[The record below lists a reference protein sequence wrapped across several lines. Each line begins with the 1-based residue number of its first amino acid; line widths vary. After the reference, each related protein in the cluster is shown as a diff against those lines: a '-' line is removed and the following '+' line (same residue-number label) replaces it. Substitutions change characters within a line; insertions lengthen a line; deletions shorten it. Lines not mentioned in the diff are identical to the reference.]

1 MDRILKEAD
10 FIIIGGGSAG
20 AVIASRL
27 SEKSNFKVCLLEAGG
42 WGSNLLFRA
51 PAGGLLM
58 LRDKPKFHNWAFH
71 TTSQKGLNNRR
82 GYQPRGKVLGGSSA
96 INAMIYIRG
105 QKEDYDSWANE
116 GNSGWSWDEVLPFFK
131 KAENNENGSTK
142 FHGNL
147 GPLEVSNQKAAK
159 PISQAYIDACAN
171 SQVKIRNDFN
181 TGDNEGAGFWQSTIF
196 HSNRKNGQRCSTAA
210 AYLLPHVKNRKNL
223 EIITKATVV
232 KIIFEGKKAVGLQYM
247 HKGKKRKITAHKEVI
262 LSAGSLMSPAILQ
275 RSGVGASE
283 DTKPHGIDLIHEL
296 PGVGKNLQDHIDFNF
311 CFKTNDNNT
320 LGFSPGGFLKILGEA
335 AKWLIHGN
343 SMISSTLSE
352 AGGFLKTEQSLKR
365 PDIQHH
371 FVIGLIDD
379 HLRKLHYGYGYSCH
393 VCLLRPYSRGTVTLA
408 SAKHDDAPLIN
419 PNFLDDSRDIDTLIK
434 GAKMTQNILNT
445 PPLKKYQRSE
455 IYGVHGDLTDK
466 QWEKHIRNRADTIYH
481 PVGTCKMGNDALA
494 VVDNSLK
501 IRGLKHIRVVDASIM
516 PTITSGNTNAP
527 TIMIGEKGAAM
538 ILDSYK

>member
-1 MDRILKEAD
+1 MDRSLEEAD
-10 FIIIGGGSAG
+10 FVIIGGGSAG

-27 SEKSNFKVCLLEAGG
+27 SEKSKFKVCLLEAGG

-82 GYQPRGKVLGGSSA
+82 GYQPRGKALGGSSA

-116 GNSGWSWDEVLPFFK
+116 GNDGWSWNEVLPFFK
-131 KAENNENGSTK
+131 KAENNENGSTN
-142 FHGNL
+142 FHGTL

-171 SQVKIRNDFN
+171 SQVRIRNDFN

-196 HSNRKNGQRCSTAA
+196 HSNKKNGQRCSTAA
-210 AYLLPHVKNRKNL
+210 AYLSPNVKNRRNL
-223 EIITKATVV
+223 EIITKANVV
-232 KIIFEGKKAVGLQYM
+232 RIIFEGKKAVGVEYT
-247 HKGKKRKITAHKEVI
+247 HKGKKRKIRANKEVI
-262 LSAGSLMSPAILQ
+262 LSAGSLMSPTILQ

-283 DTKPHGIDLIHEL
+283 DIKPHGIELIHEL
-296 PGVGKNLQDHIDFNF
+296 PGVGRNLQDHIDFNF
-311 CFKTNDNNT
+311 CFKTNDKNT
-320 LGFSPGGFLKILGEA
+320 LGFSPGGFLKMLGET

-352 AGGFLKTEQSLKR
+352 AGGFLKTDPSLDR

-371 FVIGLIDD
+371 FVMGLIDD

-393 VCLLRPYSRGTVTLA
+393 VCLLRPYSRGSVSLA
-408 SAKHDDAPLIN
+408 SAKHDEAPLIN
-419 PNFLDDSRDIDTLIK
+419 PNFLNDRRDVDTLIK
-434 GAKMTQNILNT
+434 GAKITQNILNT
-445 PPLKKYQRSE
+445 PPLKKYQKRE
-455 IYGVHGDLTDK
+455 IYGVHSALTDK
-466 QWEKHIRNRADTIYH
+466 QWEQHIRNRADTIYH
-481 PVGTCKMGNDALA
+481 PVGTCKMGKDTLA
-494 VVDNSLK
+494 VVDSSLK
-501 IRGLKHIRVVDASIM
+501 IRGLNNIRVADASIM

-527 TIMIGEKGAAM
+527 TIMIGEKCAAM
-538 ILDSYK
+538 IMNGHA

>member
-1 MDRILKEAD
+1 MDRSLKEAD
-10 FIIIGGGSAG
+10 FVIIGGGSAG
-20 AVIASRL
+20 AVVASRL

-82 GYQPRGKVLGGSSA
+82 GYQPRGKTLGGSSA

-232 KIIFEGKKAVGLQYM
+232 KIIFEGKKAVGLEYM
-247 HKGKKRKITAHKEVI
+247 HKGKKRRITAHKEVI
-262 LSAGSLMSPAILQ
+262 LSAGSFMSPAILQ
-275 RSGVGASE
+275 RSGVGTSE

-445 PPLKKYQRSE
+445 PPLKKYQKRE
-455 IYGVHGDLTDK
+455 IYGVHSNLTDK
-466 QWEKHIRNRADTIYH
+466 EWEDHIRNRADTIYH

-501 IRGLKHIRVVDASIM
+501 IKGLKHIRVVDASIM

>member
-1 MDRILKEAD
+1 MDRLLEEAD
-10 FIIIGGGSAG
+10 FVIIGGGSAG

-27 SEKSNFKVCLLEAGG
+27 SEKSKYKVCLLEAGG

-58 LRDKPKFHNWAFH
+58 LRDKPKFNNWAFH
-71 TTSQKGLNNRR
+71 TTPQKGLNNRR
-82 GYQPRGKVLGGSSA
+82 GYQPRGRALGGSSA

-116 GNSGWSWDEVLPFFK
+116 GNNGWSWNEVLPFFK
-131 KAENNENGSTK
+131 KAENNENGTKK
-142 FHGNL
+142 FHGNF

-159 PISQAYIDACAN
+159 PISHAYIEACAN
-171 SQVKIRNDFN
+171 YQVKIRDDFN

-196 HSNRKNGQRCSTAA
+196 HSEDKNGQRCSTAA

-232 KIIFEGKKAVGLQYM
+232 RIIFEGKKAVGLEYM

-283 DTKPHGIDLIHEL
+283 DTTPHGIDLIHEL

-311 CFKTNDNNT
+311 CFKTNDKNT

-335 AKWLIHGN
+335 AKWLVHGN

-393 VCLLRPYSRGTVTLA
+393 VCLLRPYSRGTVSLA
-408 SAKHDDAPLIN
+408 SARHDDAPLIN
-419 PNFLDDSRDIDTLIK
+419 PNFLDDSRDVDTLIK

-494 VVDNSLK
+494 VVDSSLK
-501 IRGLKHIRVVDASIM
+501 IRGLKNIRVVDASIM

-538 ILDSYK
+538 ILDSYI

>member
-1 MDRILKEAD
+1 MKETD
-10 FIIIGGGSAG
+10 FLIVGGGSAG

-27 SEKSNFKVCLLEAGG
+27 SERSKFKVCLLEAGG
-42 WGSNLLFRA
+42 SGSNLLFRA

-71 TTSQKGLNNRR
+71 TTAQKGLNNRK
-82 GYQPRGKVLGGSSA
+82 GYQPRGKALGGSSA

-116 GNSGWSWDEVLPFFK
+116 GNDGWSWNEVLPFFK

-142 FHGNL
+142 FHGNI

-171 SQVKIRNDFN
+171 SQVRIRNDFN

-196 HSNRKNGQRCSTAA
+196 HSNKKNGQRCSTAA
-210 AYLLPHVKNRKNL
+210 AYLSPNVKNRRNL
-223 EIITKATVV
+223 EIITKANVV
-232 KIIFEGKKAVGLQYM
+232 RIIFEGKKAVGVEYT
-247 HKGKKRKITAHKEVI
+247 HKGKKRKIRANKEVI
-262 LSAGSLMSPAILQ
+262 LSAGSLMSPTILQ

-283 DTKPHGIDLIHEL
+283 DIKPHGIELIHEL
-296 PGVGKNLQDHIDFNF
+296 PGVGRNLQDHIDFNF
-311 CFKTNDNNT
+311 CFKTNDKNT
-320 LGFSPGGFLKILGEA
+320 LGFSPGGFLKMLGET

-352 AGGFLKTEQSLKR
+352 AGGFLKTDPSLDR

-371 FVIGLIDD
+371 FVMGLIDD

-393 VCLLRPYSRGTVTLA
+393 VCLLRPYSRGSVSLA
-408 SAKHDDAPLIN
+408 SAKHDEAPLIN
-419 PNFLDDSRDIDTLIK
+419 PNFLNDRRDVDTLIK
-434 GAKMTQNILNT
+434 GAKITQNILNT
-445 PPLKKYQRSE
+445 PPLKKYQKRE
-455 IYGVHGDLTDK
+455 VYGVHSALTDK
-466 QWEKHIRNRADTIYH
+466 QWEQHIRNRADTIYH
-481 PVGTCKMGNDALA
+481 PVGTCKMGKDTLA
-494 VVDNSLK
+494 VVDSSLK
-501 IRGLKHIRVVDASIM
+501 IRGLNNIRVADASIM

-527 TIMIGEKGAAM
+527 TIMIGEKCAAM
-538 ILDSYK
+538 ITNGHA

>member
-1 MDRILKEAD
+1 MGRSLEEAD
-10 FIIIGGGSAG
+10 FIVIGGGSAG

-27 SEKSNFKVCLLEAGG
+27 SEKRNFKVCLLEAGG
-42 WGSNLLFRA
+42 SGSNLLFRA

-71 TTSQKGLNNRR
+71 TTSQKGLKHRR
-82 GYQPRGKVLGGSSA
+82 GYQPRGKALGGSSA

-116 GNSGWSWDEVLPFFK
+116 GNDGWSWNDVLPFFK
-131 KAENNENGSTK
+131 KAENNENGNTK
-142 FHGNL
+142 FHGAL

-171 SQVKIRNDFN
+171 SQVRIREDFN

-196 HSNRKNGQRCSTAA
+196 HSRKKNGQRCSTAA
-210 AYLLPHVKNRKNL
+210 AYLSPHVKNRKNL
-223 EIITKATVV
+223 EIITKANVV
-232 KIIFEGKKAVGLQYM
+232 RIIFDGKKAVGLEYM
-247 HKGKKRKITAHKEVI
+247 HKGKKRKITANKEVI
-262 LSAGSLMSPAILQ
+262 LSAGSLMSPTILQ

-283 DTKPHGIDLIHEL
+283 DIKPHGIDLIHEL

-311 CFKTNDNNT
+311 CFKTNDKNT
-320 LGFSPGGFLKILGEA
+320 LGFSPGGLFKIMGEV
-335 AKWLIHGN
+335 AKWLAHGN

-352 AGGFLKTEQSLKR
+352 AGGFLKTEQSLDR

-393 VCLLRPYSRGTVTLA
+393 VCLLRPYSRGSVSLA

-419 PNFLDDSRDIDTLIK
+419 PNFLDDTRDVDTLIK

-445 PPLKKYQRSE
+445 PPLKKYQRRE
-455 IYGVHGDLTDK
+455 VYGVHGDLTDK
-466 QWEKHIRNRADTIYH
+466 QWEQHIRNRADTIYH
-481 PVGTCKMGNDALA
+481 PVGTCKMGKDTLA
-494 VVDNSLK
+494 VVDSSLK
-501 IRGLKHIRVVDASIM
+501 VRGLKNIRVADASIM

-527 TIMIGEKGAAM
+527 TIMIGEKCSAM
-538 ILDSYK
+538 ILDRYK